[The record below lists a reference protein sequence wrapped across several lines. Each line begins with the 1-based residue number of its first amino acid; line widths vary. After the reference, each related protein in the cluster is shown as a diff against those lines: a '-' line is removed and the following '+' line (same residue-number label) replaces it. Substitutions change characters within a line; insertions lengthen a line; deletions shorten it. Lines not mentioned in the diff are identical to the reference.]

1 VKRPFEFVVSALRA
15 TEADTDAGPA
25 LIGYLPRMGHAPFQ
39 YPTPEGYSDK
49 AAHWM
54 GTLLW
59 RWKFAVA
66 LSTNAIPGTRIAAR
80 KEDFGGDDGLMAH
93 LLGRRPLKSE
103 AGSYRSSGNG
113 LALLLASPGFQRR

>member
-1 VKRPFEFVVSALRA
+1 V
-15 TEADTDAGPA
+15 
-25 LIGYLPRMGHAPFQ
+25 IGYLPRMGHAPFQ

-49 AAHWM
+49 AAPWM

-66 LSTNAIPGTRIAAR
+66 LSGNAIAGTRIAVR
-80 KEDFGGDDGLMAH
+80 KEDFGGEDGLMAH
-93 LLGRRPLKSE
+93 LLGRRPQGSE
-103 AGSYRSSGNG
+103 AGSFRTSGNG